1 MYITTFQ
8 YVNFYHYNDIVKLF
22 RYMYFIDFMVIEDHK
37 FIEASLHFASQY
49 LSGSTQ
55 MIKFDCSFRGQTLH
69 ISQTQFIIM
78 MYAENKL
85 LYTSY

>member
-1 MYITTFQ
+1 
-8 YVNFYHYNDIVKLF
+8 
-22 RYMYFIDFMVIEDHK
+22 MYFINFMLKEGHK
-37 FIEASLHFASQY
+37 FIKVSLQFTSQY

-69 ISQTQFIIM
+69 TSQTQFIIM
-78 MYAENKL
+78 MFAQNKL